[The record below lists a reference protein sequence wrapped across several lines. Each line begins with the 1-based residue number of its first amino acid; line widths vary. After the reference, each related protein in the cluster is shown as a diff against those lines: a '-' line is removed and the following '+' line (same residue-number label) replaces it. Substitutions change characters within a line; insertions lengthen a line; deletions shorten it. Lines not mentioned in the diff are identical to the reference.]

1 MEDDYEKGGQTAP
14 TRQTCHVED
23 KGEFTHNVVRKVLW
37 GFLPFQSIT
46 DNLDDPWFESRK
58 QAWQGTCSQCHS
70 PRFAK
75 TYLDM
80 VDSGIKKGIDLV
92 EESRKVVQKLY
103 DDKLLVGQKT
113 NRPALPQP
121 EKDEPGGFSAL
132 FFPKANT
139 TTVVDRTFAEMRSEE
154 HTSDSSH

>member
-1 MEDDYEKGGQTAP
+1 MIRRP
-14 TRQTCHVED
+14 PRSTRTVTLFPYTTLFRS
-23 KGEFTHNVVRKVLW
+23 GRKVRW
-37 GFLPFQSIT
+37 GFLPFQSIA

-103 DDKLLVGQKT
+103 DDKLLVGQKKIG
-113 NRPALPQP
+113 RASCRERVCQY
-121 EKDEPGGFSAL
+121 
-132 FFPKANT
+132 
-139 TTVVDRTFAEMRSEE
+139 V
-154 HTSDSSH
+154 